1 MSPASVRFHSIMLRA
16 DADAFA
22 DNHRAY
28 CARWGYTHRLHAIGT
43 PHNSARTLLIYK
55 YSVVNAALADAPD
68 GTLLVFADDSAAFL
82 APLPAPAVIGDAA
95 HWIAENEHHHRPE
108 GSCFMLRAGPEA
120 TALVAS
126 VLERLRLAPEVD
138 TDRWAHRELEGLA
151 AHPHHQF
158 IDGRHYPN
166 LLFARFGHYLPE
178 VSAFVLSFNPA
189 VHVDVQD
196 WRMRSIFVAHLN
208 TVLARDGQ
216 LYDDLPPAPMGAPAY
231 EVRNAGRPVALLTS
245 YTPNIAAYA
254 HLGERNVSAYADHHG
269 YTHHIYRDLPADL
282 RGRVAGNWIK
292 PRLLLKHLAD
302 HEQVAW
308 VDADIL
314 IHDRTRP
321 LAALL
326 RGRPVALA
334 RDVSGYEFNSGFMVF
349 SNTPA
354 CIAYLER
361 VQTLIDEVADKS
373 GIYLSGGDQS
383 FFVAAWREA
392 GGDAAMPLSDGVSFN
407 SHPALHDADSF
418 MLHYMGYPDRFRA
431 LVMRHDTLHIEH
443 RASSLGKA
451 IPTPALLPAQ
461 REQRKQRLHFTHL
474 HDMPDI
480 DQFDDIVESYRLAAE
495 ALGYETRFTPHQ
507 VDPGAVNVVFF
518 AWRAEWEWL
527 ENIHARCIVVNF
539 EHLTTGNPCF
549 SDRYKK
555 ILQKYYLWDYS
566 LANFQKNVEV
576 GFTASDHVPL
586 AYQPGAGAEP
596 AAQTVLPDAE
606 QDIDVVFFGAT
617 TPRRIQVLEALIA
630 RGVRV
635 VLPMPKPWRNVERD
649 AHLRRAK
656 VVINMHQLD
665 DSRIVEIPRL
675 TVLLRNRKAV
685 VCELYPDS
693 DIDPSLRDAVEGAP
707 WEGLVDATLRLLAN
721 PARRAELER
730 IGYERL
736 TARAQTAWL
745 GPALDRYFQWQA
757 QQPGTWSEAAQAQ
770 RFRVAVALAAEHA
783 AATPPSSLAAQA
795 QCELA
800 VIRVITAAHASDVA
814 AHPDGTLILL
824 PGRFSRAGARDA
836 AVRQADA
843 DYLVFWEGED
853 TATPDRFH
861 QQAAFLAVHPEID
874 IVGSWLEEGEGETVQ
889 VHRAPELDH
898 EIRAEFL
905 GTDRVLR
912 ARTCMFRR
920 EFLVRHHL
928 RHDAAFD
935 GDPEG
940 QYFLHRCATA
950 GARLAAIPLPLCR
963 RGVSTL
969 NDDEALAA
977 SDAAVRSQHA
987 LLRGYFPSLAAH
999 EHEQLAQMRAAYWPP
1014 DAAFAA
1020 STLVL
1025 MARVAALPSLPPHL
1039 ERATLARVLRREAV
1053 RLILRYR
1060 MADLIDATWLAQRM
1074 DTPEV
1079 ADFLAPARDQLIGKI

>member
-1 MSPASVRFHSIMLRA
+1 MSPAPVRFHSILLRA
-16 DADAFA
+16 GADAFA

-43 PHNSARTLLIYK
+43 PHNSARTLLVYK
-55 YSVVNAALADAPD
+55 YSVVSAALADAPD
-68 GTLLVFADDSAAFL
+68 GTLLVFADDDAAFL

-108 GSCFMLRAGPEA
+108 GSCFMLRAAPEA
-120 TALVAS
+120 TALVNA
-126 VLERLRLAPEVD
+126 VLDRLRIATEAD
-138 TDRWAHRELEGLA
+138 TDRWAHRELEGIA
-151 AHPHHQF
+151 AHPHHQL

-196 WRMRSIFVAHLN
+196 RRVRGIFVDYLN

-216 LYDDLPPAPMGAPAY
+216 LYDDLPPPPTGEPDYA
-231 EVRNAGRPVALLTS
+231 VRNAGRPVALLTS
-245 YTPNIAAYA
+245 YTPNIAGYA
-254 HLGERNVSAYADHHG
+254 TLSERNIAAYADHHG
-269 YTHHIYRDLPADL
+269 YTHHVYRDLPADL

-292 PRLLLKHLAD
+292 PRLLLKHLAE

-321 LAALL
+321 LASLL

-361 VQTLIDEVADKS
+361 VQALIDEVADKS
-373 GIYLSGGDQS
+373 GIYLSGGDQA

-392 GGDAAMPLSDGVSFN
+392 GGEAVMPLSDSVSFN

-431 LVMRHDTLHIEH
+431 VVMGHDALRIEQGAGRPHDT
-443 RASSLGKA
+443 KA
-451 IPTPALLPAQ
+451 PAALRPA
-461 REQRKQRLHFTHL
+461 RRKPRLHFTHL
-474 HDMPDI
+474 HGMADI

-495 ALGYETRFTPHQ
+495 ALGYETRFSPHQ
-507 VDPGAVNVVFF
+507 VDPDPDAVNVVFF
-518 AWRAEWEWL
+518 AWQGDWRWFKD
-527 ENIHARCIVVNF
+527 IHSRCIIVNF
-539 EHLTTGNPCF
+539 EHLTPGNFCF
-549 SDRYKK
+549 TEGYRAT
-555 ILQKYYLWDYS
+555 LGAYYVWEYS
-566 LANFQKNVEV
+566 LANFQKNVEL
-576 GFTASDHVPL
+576 GLTASDHVPL
-586 AYQPGAGAEP
+586 AYQRGAGAEP
-596 AAQTVLPDAE
+596 AADAVLPDAE

-617 TPRRIQVLEALIA
+617 TPRRVQVLEALIA

-635 VLPMPKPWRNVERD
+635 VLPMPQPWRNAERD

-665 DSRIVEIPRL
+665 NSRIVEIPRL

-736 TARAQTAWL
+736 TARAQTRWL

-757 QQPGTWSEAAQAQ
+757 QQPGTWHEAAQAQ
-770 RFRVAVALAAEHA
+770 RFRVAVVIAAEHA
-783 AATPPSSLAAQA
+783 ATQPLPGLVAQV

-800 VIRVITAAHASDVA
+800 VIRVTSAARAGEMT
-814 AHPDGTLILL
+814 AHPDDTVILL
-824 PGRFSRAGARDA
+824 PGQFNRANARDA

-843 DYLVFWEGED
+843 DYLVFWDEGD
-853 TATPDRFH
+853 TAAPDRLH
-861 QQAAFLAVHPEID
+861 RQAAFLAAHPEID
-874 IVGSWLEEGEGETVQ
+874 IVGSWLEEGEGEALQ
-889 VHRAPELDH
+889 LHRAPELDH

-905 GTDRVLR
+905 STDRVLR
-912 ARTCMFRR
+912 AGTCMYRR
-920 EFLVRHHL
+920 EFLVRHDL
-928 RHDAAFD
+928 RHDDAFD
-935 GDPEG
+935 GDLEA

-950 GARLAAIPLPLCR
+950 GARLAAIAAPLCR
-963 RGVSTL
+963 RGAPTTSSE
-969 NDDEALAA
+969 DEALAA

-999 EHEQLAQMRAAYWPP
+999 AHEQLAQMRAAYWPP
-1014 DAAFAA
+1014 DAAFAV
-1020 STLVL
+1020 SMLTR
-1025 MARVAALPSLPPHL
+1025 MAQVAALPSLSPDL

-1060 MADLIDATWLAQRM
+1060 MAGLIDAAWLAQRM

-1079 ADFLAPARDQLIGKI
+1079 AYFLAPARDQLIGKI

>member
-1 MSPASVRFHSIMLRA
+1 MSPAPVRFHSILLRA
-16 DADAFA
+16 GADAFA

-28 CARWGYTHRLHAIGT
+28 CARRGYTHRLHAIGT
-43 PHNSARTLLIYK
+43 PHNSARTLLVYK
-55 YSVVNAALADAPD
+55 YSVVSAALADAPD
-68 GTLLVFADDSAAFL
+68 GTLLVFADDDAAFL

-120 TALVAS
+120 TALVNA
-126 VLERLRLAPEVD
+126 VLDRLRIATEAD
-138 TDRWAHRELEGLA
+138 TDRWAHRELEGIA
-151 AHPHHQF
+151 AHPHHQL

-196 WRMRSIFVAHLN
+196 RRVRGIFVDYLN
-208 TVLARDGQ
+208 TVLARDGR
-216 LYDDLPPAPMGAPAY
+216 LYDDLPPPPTGQPDYA
-231 EVRNAGRPVALLTS
+231 VRNTGRPVALLTS
-245 YTPNIAAYA
+245 YTPNIAGYA
-254 HLGERNVSAYADHHG
+254 TLSERNIAAYADHHG
-269 YTHHIYRDLPADL
+269 YTHHVYRDLPADL

-292 PRLLLKHLAD
+292 PRLLLKHLAE

-321 LAALL
+321 LASLL

-361 VQTLIDEVADKS
+361 VQALIDEVADKS
-373 GIYLSGGDQS
+373 GIYLSGGDQA

-392 GGDAAMPLSDGVSFN
+392 GGEAAMPLSDGVSFN
-407 SHPALHDADSF
+407 SHPALQDSDSF

-431 LVMRHDTLHIEH
+431 VVMGHDALRIEQGASRPHDT
-443 RASSLGKA
+443 KA
-451 IPTPALLPAQ
+451 PAALRPA
-461 REQRKQRLHFTHL
+461 RRKPRLHFTHL
-474 HDMPDI
+474 HGMADI

-495 ALGYETRFTPHQ
+495 ALGYETRFSPHQ
-507 VDPGAVNVVFF
+507 VDPDPDAVNVVFF
-518 AWRAEWEWL
+518 AWQGDWRWFKD
-527 ENIHARCIVVNF
+527 IHSRCIIVNF
-539 EHLTTGNPCF
+539 EHLTPGNFCF
-549 SDRYKK
+549 TEGYRAT
-555 ILQKYYLWDYS
+555 LGAYYVWEYS
-566 LANFQKNVEV
+566 LANFQKNIEL
-576 GFTASDHVPL
+576 GLTASDHVPL
-586 AYQPGAGAEP
+586 AYQRGAGAEP
-596 AAQTVLPDAE
+596 AADAVLPDAE

-617 TPRRIQVLEALIA
+617 TPRRVQVLEALIA

-635 VLPMPKPWRNVERD
+635 VLPMPKPWRNAERD

-665 DSRIVEIPRL
+665 NSRIVEIPRL

-730 IGYERL
+730 VGYERL
-736 TARAQTAWL
+736 TARAQTRWL
-745 GPALDRYFQWQA
+745 GPALDRFFQWQA
-757 QQPGTWSEAAQAQ
+757 QQPGTWHEAAQAQ
-770 RFRVAVALAAEHA
+770 RFRVAVAIAAEHA
-783 AATPPSSLAAQA
+783 ATQPLPGLAAQVH
-795 QCELA
+795 CELA
-800 VIRVITAAHASDVA
+800 VIRVTSAAHAGEMA
-814 AHPDGTLILL
+814 AHPDDTIILL
-824 PGRFSRAGARDA
+824 PGQFNRANARDA
-836 AVRQADA
+836 AIRQADA
-843 DYLVFWEGED
+843 DYLVFWDNDD
-853 TATPDRFH
+853 TAAPDRLH
-861 QQAAFLAVHPEID
+861 RQAAFLAAHPEID
-874 IVGSWLEEGEGETVQ
+874 IVGSWLEEGEGETLQ
-889 VHRAPELDH
+889 MHRAPELDH

-912 ARTCMFRR
+912 AGTCMYRR

-928 RHDAAFD
+928 RHDEAFD
-935 GDPEG
+935 GDLEG

-950 GARLAAIPLPLCR
+950 GARLAAIAAPLCR
-963 RGVSTL
+963 RDVPTPNG
-969 NDDEALAA
+969 DEALAA

-999 EHEQLAQMRAAYWPP
+999 AHEQLAQMRAAYWPP
-1014 DAAFAA
+1014 DAAFAV
-1020 STLVL
+1020 SMLTR
-1025 MARVAALPSLPPHL
+1025 MAQVAALPSLSPDL

-1060 MADLIDATWLAQRM
+1060 MAGLIDAAWLAQRM

-1079 ADFLAPARDQLIGKI
+1079 AYFLAPARDQLIGKI